1 MLFWKK
7 SLPGSLYCQ
16 TRLQQLPTIPVDSSS
31 YNILETPTRCFSR
44 VLELIASAKER
55 IMITALYLQDDEVG
69 RKVLNALYEAKAKNP
84 KLYVRVYVDFHRA
97 QRGLIGKGPS
107 LGNSELYYSLAK
119 DCETPPAV
127 YGVPVKR
134 REIFGVMHLKGFVF
148 DDTVLYTGASINNV
162 YMDFDGKYRLDRYH
176 EIHSKD
182 LANVMCAYATN
193 AFHPNYAVQDFSQ
206 EKVKPAKEM
215 RDEIKELRRHLT
227 NVQYTFK
234 NEKIHDYQIG
244 LTPLAGLGK
253 KANQL
258 NRAVMWLL
266 GAAREKLF
274 ICTPYFNP
282 PKIVSQA
289 IENAL
294 ARDVTVTLVV
304 GAKRANDFFIREGE
318 NFSPIGAIPYI
329 YEQNLKDFVEKNQEY
344 INQGL
349 LKIMLW
355 EDGNNTYHVK
365 GMYIDNNMALITG
378 NNLNPRAWSLDL
390 ENGIVISDPYHQL
403 NEKFSHEQQYL
414 LKHTKQ
420 IKTPADLE
428 SFENYPEEVQ
438 KILKKVKRLR
448 ASIFI
453 KQLL

>member
-1 MLFWKK
+1 
-7 SLPGSLYCQ
+7 
-16 TRLQQLPTIPVDSSS
+16 
-31 YNILETPTRCFSR
+31 
-44 VLELIASAKER
+44 
-55 IMITALYLQDDEVG
+55 MITALYLQDDEVG